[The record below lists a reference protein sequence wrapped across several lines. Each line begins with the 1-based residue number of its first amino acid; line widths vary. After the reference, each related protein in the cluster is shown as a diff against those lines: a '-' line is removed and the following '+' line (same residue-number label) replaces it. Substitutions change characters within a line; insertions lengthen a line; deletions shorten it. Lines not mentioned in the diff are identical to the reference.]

1 MRRPLAW
8 LIALEVLVVAAL
20 AAATYHVV
28 ATRWNGPAAAGAVA
42 AAPLQPARKATPKAT
57 SRPPTPT
64 RAPATTPTPAPAPRP
79 TGPPPGL
86 TFDPAFWAGQLQRVN
101 HDQNALEQLQ
111 WQVTSAVTGWVRSYV
126 KQVLLPAVQEAEKK

>member
-8 LIALEVLVVAAL
+8 LIAFEILVVAAL

-28 ATRWNGPAAAGAVA
+28 ATRWHGPAAAAAVA
-42 AAPLQPARKATPKAT
+42 AAPLPPGRKATPKAT
-57 SRPPTPT
+57 SRPS
-64 RAPATTPTPAPAPRP
+64 APAPAPTPRP

-101 HDQNALEQLQ
+101 HDQQALEQLQ
-111 WQVTSAVTGWVRSYV
+111 WQVTGAVTGWVRSYV
-126 KQVLLPAVQEAEKK
+126 NHVLLPAVQQAEKK